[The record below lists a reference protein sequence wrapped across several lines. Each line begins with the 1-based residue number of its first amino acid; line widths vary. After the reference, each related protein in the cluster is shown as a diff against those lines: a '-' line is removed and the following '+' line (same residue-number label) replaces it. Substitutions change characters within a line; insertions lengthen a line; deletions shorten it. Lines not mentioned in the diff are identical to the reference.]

1 LKRACPDAERG
12 GKTEQLAA
20 VHGPAGCGK
29 VALQAAEIIVRFGV
43 KVVVR
48 RAE

>member
-1 LKRACPDAERG
+1 LKRACSDAERR
-12 GKTEQLAA
+12 GKAEQLAA

-29 VALQAAEIIVRFGV
+29 VALQAAEIIVRFEV
-43 KVVVR
+43 EVLVR